1 MNDDMSDSLEHADQ
15 SGDELVGRLAEAV
28 ALLRETPVEPSLV
41 ERCRQAALS
50 CEVNR
55 VSPGRA
61 SLLERLGL
69 YTTAAA
75 LLLCLS
81 VTQVW
86 MRRPDADRERTAVH
100 TTRTGERLAVYSDL
114 RCEPVG
120 DVAAS
125 TNGRES

>member
-1 MNDDMSDSLEHADQ
+1 MNDDMIDSREHTDQ
-15 SGDELVGRLAEAV
+15 SGDELAGRLAEAV
-28 ALLRETPVEPSLV
+28 ALLREPPAESSLV

-50 CEVNR
+50 CERNR

-75 LLLCLS
+75 LLLCLNL
-81 VTQVW
+81 TQVW
-86 MRRPDADRERTAVH
+86 MRRPDADRELTAMH
-100 TTRTGERLAVYSDL
+100 TTRTSGRLAVYSDL

-120 DVAAS
+120 D
-125 TNGRES
+125 